1 MDKQA
6 GLEMNYQNFRRIFV
20 FSAKQWP
27 VGFNI
32 KEFKKSWLRFFLT
45 QLTRRTGLE
54 LCEVLNVKQSR
65 NLLLPVI

>member
-32 KEFKKSWLRFFLT
+32 KEFKKKLVKIFSYSVDKKNRLRTL
-45 QLTRRTGLE
+45 
-54 LCEVLNVKQSR
+54 
-65 NLLLPVI
+65 